1 MRLYIDENGK
11 KIYLRERAQT
21 RNELKRVLGARQFQ
35 ANGKIYT
42 ISSVKA
48 EPDNSSTTIGAGI
61 GGLVGAFGGMPG
73 VIAGAL
79 IGGAMGNAQLEK
91 DKRMAEAFNASFE

>member
-1 MRLYIDENGK
+1 MRLYIDENGR

-21 RNELKRVLGARQFQ
+21 RNELKQVLGTSQFQ
-35 ANGKIYT
+35 ANGKIYN
-42 ISSVKA
+42 INSVKA
-48 EPDNSSTTIGAGI
+48 EPDNSSATIGVGI

>member
-21 RNELKRVLGARQFQ
+21 RNELKQVLGASRFE
-35 ANGKIYT
+35 ANGKIFT
-42 ISSVKA
+42 VNAVKA

-61 GGLVGAFGGMPG
+61 GGLVGVFGGMPG

-79 IGGAMGNAQLEK
+79 IGGAMGSAQLEK